1 MKQRRLSILVVLSIC
16 MVWGLLSSGC
26 DLSPRSKALVI
37 VNDSANA
44 IDYVAI
50 RQYVSGAKMAYPN
63 ALANGETIAAGESK
77 RFYLAPYGDNTV
89 YVAVDDDALGSA
101 SVSFTYDYLVD
112 GLNRSITATYSGTEI
127 SVSGSNAQLPV

>member
-1 MKQRRLSILVVLSIC
+1 
-16 MVWGLLSSGC
+16 
-26 DLSPRSKALVI
+26 
-37 VNDSANA
+37 
-44 IDYVAI
+44 
-50 RQYVSGAKMAYPN
+50 MAYPN